1 MRRTVFGSNR
11 LTVVFQGAEPGSAQ
25 KSNRKMET
33 LMSFGIQGPKGDTGP
48 QGPRGATGPQGP
60 AGASSS
66 GMGLLGAAMSLGNSG
81 DGTSLPITLYSGP
94 MRKVI
99 VLTHSPMGGGGI
111 IISQFPPSNWYVP
124 AIKFSSTTIIQT
136 EWITSGSSSYTFLI
150 FG

>member
-99 VLTHSPMGGGGI
+99 VLIDSSMGGHGV
-111 IISQFPPSNWYVP
+111 IISQFPPSNWDIS

-136 EWITSGSSSYTFLI
+136 EWITSGSYTFLI

>member
-33 LMSFGIQGPKGDTGP
+33 LMSFGIQGPKGD
-48 QGPRGATGPQGP
+48 TGPQGP

-136 EWITSGSSSYTFLI
+136 EWITSGSYTFLI

>member
-25 KSNRKMET
+25 KSNRKMEA

-66 GMGLLGAAMSLGNSG
+66 GMGLLGAAIALGNSG

-99 VLTHSPMGGGGI
+99 VLTHSPIGGGGI

-124 AIKFSSTTIIQT
+124 AIKFSSATIIQT
-136 EWITSGSSSYTFLI
+136 EWITSGSYTFLI

>member
-66 GMGLLGAAMSLGNSG
+66 GMGLLGAAIALRNSG
-81 DGTSLPITLYSGP
+81 GGSTSLPITLYSGP

-99 VLTHSPMGGGGI
+99 VLIDSSMGGHGV
-111 IISQFPPSNWYVP
+111 IISQFPPSNWDIS

-136 EWITSGSSSYTFLI
+136 EWMPNGNYTFLI